1 MRVAWK
7 VSHLPLGSPGV
18 GDRARRALGLTICRR
33 RVHFPSVNSPDSPKH
48 ISLGG
53 FILSSQ
59 FLTKCGQRDPV
70 DLLELCCCGFVLQYF
85 GLQSFADKPQ
95 QKTDQKSSS
104 DEAGNGLLFTPKNP
118 FPVHSLPKGTVG
130 LLGTYSRVGL
140 TKFLGVSASRK
151 LNQCL
156 MDVTLT
162 ERSQL
167 HEMGFHLS
175 DVQN

>member
-1 MRVAWK
+1 M
-7 VSHLPLGSPGV
+7 
-18 GDRARRALGLTICRR
+18 
-33 RVHFPSVNSPDSPKH
+33 
-48 ISLGG
+48 
-53 FILSSQ
+53 
-59 FLTKCGQRDPV
+59 
-70 DLLELCCCGFVLQYF
+70 DLLELCCGGFVLQYF

-104 DEAGNGLLFTPKNP
+104 DEAGDGWLFAPKNP
-118 FPVHSLPKGTVG
+118 FPVHTLPKGTIG

-156 MDVTLT
+156 MDVMLT
-162 ERSQL
+162 ERSQI
-167 HEMGFHLS
+167 HEMGVYLS